1 MVGRIGDEGSGG
13 KVSAV
18 QRREK
23 SRGEQRGGG
32 EWSVVERLVSG
43 IYGI

>member
-23 SRGEQRGGG
+23 SRGEQSGV
-32 EWSVVERLVSG
+32 ECSVTAG
-43 IYGI
+43 